1 MVHNVIAQWRQQE
14 ITQYWT
20 VCTCI
25 GTGPKAAVV
34 NASFFDL
41 IRVLLYLILD
51 ASFAILANDGDYIA
65 NKSSGIQGMKIE
77 LLYYFSSFQI
87 NLPLP

>member
-20 VCTCI
+20 VCTSI

-34 NASFFDL
+34 NASFFYL
-41 IRVLLYLILD
+41 IRVLLYLIVD
-51 ASFAILANDGDYIA
+51 ASFAILANDGDDIA
-65 NKSSGIQGMKIE
+65 NKSSGIQGMKFE
-77 LLYYFSSFQI
+77 WLYYFSSFQI
-87 NLPLP
+87 N